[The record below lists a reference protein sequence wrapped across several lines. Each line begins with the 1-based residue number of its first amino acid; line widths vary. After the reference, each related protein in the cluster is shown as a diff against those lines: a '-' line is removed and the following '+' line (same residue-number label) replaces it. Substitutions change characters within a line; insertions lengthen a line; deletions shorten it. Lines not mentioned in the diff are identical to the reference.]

1 MSDLE
6 PIEMDDEPDRLSA
19 LAAAVR
25 GKGRG
30 SSADRLERALLIAG
44 SVLLPLGALLVLL
57 GWYGAARTPYL
68 FEQIPYLISGGLLGG
83 GLLAAGGLLY
93 VGSWMS
99 KLADVQREEGEK
111 TRDMLS
117 GLRDDLRML
126 PHAMIQSDGS
136 SNGNGRS
143 VFAPPLGLV
152 ATRTGTM
159 YHVEGCS
166 VVAGRSDLREVSGE
180 EDDLKPCKLCQP
192 EAQRAAF
199 SG

>member
-1 MSDLE
+1 MATTAQTLKARS
-6 PIEMDDEPDRLSA
+6 
-19 LAAAVR
+19 
-25 GKGRG
+25 GT
-30 SSADRLERALLIAG
+30 SSAAKSTGQRPVLDWTIDKIM
-44 SVLLPLGALLVLL
+44 SVLAVIMLPLGAALVLL
-57 GWYGAARTPYL
+57 GWWGAAHTGFV